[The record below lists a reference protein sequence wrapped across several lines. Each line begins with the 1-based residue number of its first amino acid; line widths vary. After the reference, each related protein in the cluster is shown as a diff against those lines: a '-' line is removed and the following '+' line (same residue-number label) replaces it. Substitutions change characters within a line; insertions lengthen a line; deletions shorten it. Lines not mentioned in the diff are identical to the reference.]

1 MLMLQKKRKKLRLQ
15 KWCIKKLVNFFLINK
30 NMGGKRR
37 RKDNF
42 KKKAKKKEVTPGTQV
57 SQALEHLDIEKV
69 SDFVVGKDQ
78 KE

>member
-1 MLMLQKKRKKLRLQ
+1 MMHKKNQL
-15 KWCIKKLVNFFLINK
+15 IFFLITK

-57 SQALEHLDIEKV
+57 SQALEHLDIEEV